1 MTVLAIAP
9 TPVLVLQ
16 TQSFTPPPCDL
27 GIDQDGEQIL
37 TPDGDLALVSGK
49 ARVAQDIWML
59 AVTPLGSNYGDP
71 RYGSP
76 LAGLV
81 GRRMPQQTT
90 LNGYATLLQKQ
101 AAALQQKR
109 TAQGDVP
116 GAGEAID
123 SVTATAERTG
133 PNSLI
138 AALSVVTQD
147 RQTVETAV
155 PLG

>member
-1 MTVLAIAP
+1 MTVIAIAP
-9 TPVLVLQ
+9 VPVFVQ
-16 TQSFTPPPCDL
+16 QAQSFTPPPSDL
-27 GIDQDGEQIL
+27 GIDQHGELLL

-59 AVTPLGSNYGDP
+59 AMQPLGSNYGDP

-81 GRRMPQQTT
+81 GRRMPPQTT
-90 LNGYATLLQKQ
+90 LAGYATLLQKQ
-101 AAALQQKR
+101 ASSLQQKR
-109 TAQGDVP
+109 AAQGDAP

-123 SVTATAERTG
+123 RVTATAERTG
-133 PNSLI
+133 ANGLI